1 MRFLIHWILAFFIF
15 LNPTIVLPALTDYD
29 RQEFAFKNALAD
41 KNPGFE
47 SGSAG
52 WTCSPSMVID
62 TDAADQIVPRSKG
75 FATWDS
81 TSAGQNCYSTAV
93 KIPQSGNC
101 AVGIWYKIP
110 SGTGTHLIVAND
122 GTNDLATESIVSS
135 TLAQY
140 QEVEFP
146 CASSSTGNARIG
158 IRSVASNEPLI
169 AKDDAYI
176 GRATQVRDV
185 NINTERK
192 AWTPTGVWVSNATYT
207 GFESRVG
214 DTQHV
219 WFRISL
225 GGAPSGTLTMNI
237 PSGCTI
243 DTAKTTGN
251 NARNSLGDLLIFDS
265 DTGAQ
270 IPGKVQGSSTTAV
283 ALNVILTGNASTA
296 PISNITATAP
306 ITFASGDTIDGY
318 FSVPCVGF
326 SARTALDVA
335 EQGWYVD
342 AEISGGNPSLGT
354 ASVSSYTEL
363 TNASLTM
370 TPRSGSAPV
379 GIMCS
384 STNAAATPT
393 TSTSTCS
400 AGSESLGGTFV
411 VTRSG
416 SYDVCMDFAHN
427 ATVDQAVG
435 VNAAFQVVE
444 TPTNA
449 QTITTEGG
457 SRIQSSHTGMAIA
470 SGNSDSKTFPHKVC
484 GQFNWSAGTKG
495 VRLMYEQLV
504 GGTPVTSQILADA
517 SASVG
522 QRNFRMTVRP
532 VTGQQQTVLA
542 NSVSTPIANGEK
554 IGSAQ
559 INCDSS
565 SAILRNRQSM
575 VSSVG
580 NISSGVCSVT
590 LASGY
595 FSGVA
600 DCVASWN
607 GDGGAPTLNPYI
619 ICSSAT
625 ACNVGTFNDSNV
637 AQTIGN
643 YAIMCF
649 GPR

>member
-326 SARTALDVA
+326 AARTALDVA
-335 EQGWYVD
+335 DQGWFV
-342 AEISGGNPSLGT
+342 AGEITGANPSLGT
-354 ASVSSYTEL
+354 SAVTSYTEV
-363 TNASLTM
+363 TNGSLTL
-370 TPRSGSAPV
+370 TPFTGSAPV
-379 GIMCS
+379 GVACAS
-384 STNAAATPT
+384 GTASVVGTY
-393 TSTSTCS
+393 TC
-400 AGSESLGGTFV
+400 GVNESLGITFNAPQ
-411 VTRSG
+411 SG
-416 SYDVCMDFAHN
+416 FVEVCMAYTVSG
-427 ATVDQAVG
+427 ATGNTTTFQISQTSASSSTITANGIQRTSFYDSSTTVAVG
-435 VNAAFQVVE
+435 STQRNCSPFAVTSGQNTFRLMFEMDAA
-444 TPTNA
+444 TNA
-449 QTITTEGG
+449 P
-457 SRIQSSHTGMAIA
+457 AIIA
-470 SGNSDSKTFPHKVC
+470 DGN
-484 GQFNWSAGTKG
+484 
-495 VRLMYEQLV
+495 
-504 GGTPVTSQILADA
+504 TSL
-517 SASVG
+517 G
-522 QRNFRMTVRP
+522 QRNFSFVVKPISGQTQAILTNSITSKNSD
-532 VTGQQQTVLA
+532 VTFF
-542 NSVSTPIANGEK
+542 NSVQVGSTGTTTKETGDWVNG
-554 IGSAQ
+554 SCA
-559 INCDSS
+559 
-565 SAILRNRQSM
+565 
-575 VSSVG
+575 
-580 NISSGVCSVT
+580 
-590 LASGY
+590 
-595 FSGVA
+595 
-600 DCVASWN
+600 VAS
-607 GDGGAPTLNPYI
+607 AVYTCTLNSGAFTTDPSCRATVFGETTNYNAVVTSASTSTVVVRTFDTANTAAAAAFSLD
-619 ICSSAT
+619 CSS
-625 ACNVGTFNDSNV
+625 
-637 AQTIGN
+637 
-643 YAIMCF
+643 
-649 GPR
+649 PR